1 MGALLRM
8 FFWGLFT
15 IVVLVPVGA
24 IMVLGFGLP
33 IAIVAAVL
41 GVPLLLMLLAIVGIP
56 LLMLVVLG
64 VGLAILLAMLKVA
77 ILLVLPIVIIG
88 VIVSW
93 VCRGFA
99 CCGPRLTTW

>member
-1 MGALLRM
+1 MGALVRM
-8 FFWGLFT
+8 FLWGVFT

-41 GVPLLLMLLAIVGIP
+41 GVPLLLILLAVVGIP
-56 LLMLVVLG
+56 LLLLV
-64 VGLAILLAMLKVA
+64 LLAVICGIALAFLKVA

-88 VIVSW
+88 MIVSW
-93 VCRGFA
+93 VLRGFTCRRA
-99 CCGPRLTTW
+99 GLTSW